1 MLSKVDAKKALDKV
15 ISKSRVH
22 FYKPIQIAEILYRIR
37 KYGDINPLNLEDYRN
52 ESKHWRD
59 NISIQ
64 LLGRICTSSA
74 RFQDDLF
81 NENAIPPK
89 ILESLSF
96 ENLLND
102 GAVEAYIYRKFTNKH
117 TQLFNALSYCRNSN
131 KSNFNVMNFINS
143 FWNEPGLK
151 RSLDKIYEIIVYSLF
166 SALVDSLN
174 LKIELSVD
182 KCKFDI
188 LNEFQDFSKKVM
200 CLDMKNTKS
209 VQDAKIYRVGVTNA
223 ADRGLDMY
231 SNWGVAI
238 QIKHLS
244 LDTTLAENI
253 VNNVSSN
260 KIIIVCKVAEK
271 DVIMSLM
278 TQIGWRSR
286 IQSVITEND
295 LIDWY
300 EKALRGKYASI
311 VGDKL
316 MDTLCSEIAEEFP
329 SVTDLPDIL
338 KSRHYENITDS
349 FWR

>member
-1 MLSKVDAKKALDKV
+1 MISKVVAKEALDKI
-15 ISKSRVH
+15 ISKSRIH

-37 KYGDINPLNLEDYRN
+37 QHGDINPLNLEEYRN
-52 ESKHWRD
+52 ESKRWRD
-59 NISIQ
+59 EVSIQ
-64 LLGRICTSSA
+64 LLGRRCTSSA

-81 NENAIPPK
+81 NDNAIPPK
-89 ILESLSF
+89 VLNTLSH
-96 ENLLND
+96 ENLMTN
-102 GAVEAYIYRKFTNKH
+102 GAVEAYIYRRFTNKH
-117 TQLFNALSYCRNSN
+117 NQLFNALSYCRDSD
-131 KSNFNVMNFINS
+131 KSNFSVIDFINS

-151 RSLDKIYEIIVYSLF
+151 RSLDKIYEIVVYALF
-166 SALVDSLN
+166 SALVESLN

-182 KCKFDI
+182 ESKFDI
-188 LNEFQDFSKKVM
+188 LDEFKDFSQKVM
-200 CLDMKNTKS
+200 CLDMTKPKFM
-209 VQDAKIYRVGVTNA
+209 QDAKIYRVGVTNA

-253 VNNVSSN
+253 VSNISSN
-260 KIIIVCKVAEK
+260 RIIIVCKDAEQ
-271 DVIMSLM
+271 DIIVSLM

-286 IQSVITEND
+286 IQSIVTEND
-295 LIDWY
+295 LANWY
-300 EKALRGKYASI
+300 EKALQGKYADV

-316 MDTLCSEIAEEFP
+316 METLCSEIAEEFP

-349 FWR
+349 FWL

>member
-1 MLSKVDAKKALDKV
+1 MISKVAAKEALDKI
-15 ISKSRVH
+15 ISKSRIH

-37 KYGDINPLNLEDYRN
+37 QYGDINPLNLEEYRN

-59 NISIQ
+59 EVSIQ
-64 LLGRICTSSA
+64 LLGRRCTSSA

-81 NENAIPPK
+81 NDNAIPPK
-89 ILESLSF
+89 VLSTLSQ
-96 ENLLND
+96 ENLSTG
-102 GAVEAYIYRKFTNKH
+102 GAVEAYIYCRFTNKH
-117 TQLFNALSYCRNSN
+117 NQLFNALSYCRDSD
-131 KSNFNVMNFINS
+131 KSNFSVINFINS

-151 RSLDKIYEIIVYSLF
+151 RSLDKIYEIVVYALF
-166 SALVDSLN
+166 SALVESLN

-182 KCKFDI
+182 ESKFDI
-188 LNEFQDFSKKVM
+188 LDEFKDFSQKVM
-200 CLDMKNTKS
+200 CLDMTRPKFM
-209 VQDAKIYRVGVTNA
+209 QDAKIYRVGVTNA

-253 VNNVSSN
+253 VSNISSN
-260 KIIIVCKVAEK
+260 RIIIVCKDAEQ
-271 DVIMSLM
+271 DIIISLM

-286 IQSVITEND
+286 IQSIVTEND
-295 LIDWY
+295 LVNWY
-300 EKALRGKYASI
+300 EKALRGKYADV

-316 MDTLCSEIAEEFP
+316 METLCSEIAEEFP

-349 FWR
+349 FWV

>member
-1 MLSKVDAKKALDKV
+1 MISKVAAKEALDKI
-15 ISKSRVH
+15 ISKSRIH

-37 KYGDINPLNLEDYRN
+37 QYGDINPLNLEEYRN

-59 NISIQ
+59 EVSIQ
-64 LLGRICTSSA
+64 LLGRRCTSSA

-81 NENAIPPK
+81 NDNAIPPK
-89 ILESLSF
+89 VLSTLSQ
-96 ENLLND
+96 ENLSTG
-102 GAVEAYIYRKFTNKH
+102 GAVEAYIYCRFTNKH
-117 TQLFNALSYCRNSN
+117 NQLFNALSYCRDSD
-131 KSNFNVMNFINS
+131 KSNFSVINFINS

-151 RSLDKIYEIIVYSLF
+151 RSLDKIYEIVVYALF
-166 SALVDSLN
+166 SALVESLN
-174 LKIELSVD
+174 LKIELSVEES
-182 KCKFDI
+182 KFDI
-188 LNEFQDFSKKVM
+188 LDEFKDFSQKVM
-200 CLDMKNTKS
+200 CLDMTRPKFM
-209 VQDAKIYRVGVTNA
+209 QDAKIYRVGVTNA

-253 VNNVSSN
+253 VSNISSN
-260 KIIIVCKVAEK
+260 RIIIVCKDAEQ
-271 DVIMSLM
+271 DIIISLM

-286 IQSVITEND
+286 IQSIVTEND
-295 LIDWY
+295 LVNWY
-300 EKALRGKYASI
+300 EKALRGKYADV

-316 MDTLCSEIAEEFP
+316 METLCSEIAEEFP

-349 FWR
+349 FWV